1 MSESKTPTD
10 LTLNKQLVTAVCEL
24 IDFYSKKG
32 VFKVNEYKDIATI
45 NERLESISVA
55 LTENRSYQDLSAQ
68 ELGFIILI
76 FKEGTQRIPT
86 SIDNFGQL
94 FGIYQHY
101 LTLFENVV
109 AKEKEAKEAEEA
121 KKLPTVEE
129 LN

>member
-1 MSESKTPTD
+1 MSETKTPTD

-45 NERLESISVA
+45 NERLEGVLTA
-55 LTENRSYQDLSAQ
+55 LNENRSYQELSAQ
-68 ELGFIILI
+68 ELGFIVLI

-86 SIDNFGQL
+86 SVDNFGQL

-101 LTLFENVV
+101 LKLFENEV
-109 AKEKEAKEAEEA
+109 AKEKAAEEE
-121 KKLPTVEE
+121 KKVPTVEE

>member
-1 MSESKTPTD
+1 MSETKTPVD

-45 NERLESISVA
+45 NERLEAILAA
-55 LTENRSYQDLSAQ
+55 LNDNKAYQDLSAQ

-86 SIDNFGQL
+86 AIDNFGQI

-101 LTLFENVV
+101 MALFESVV
-109 AKEKEAKEAEEA
+109 EKEKEATEE
-121 KKLPTVEE
+121 KKVPSIEE
-129 LN
+129 LNSN

>member
-1 MSESKTPTD
+1 MSETKTPTD

-45 NERLESISVA
+45 NERLEGVLSAIN
-55 LTENRSYQDLSAQ
+55 ENRSYQELSAQ
-68 ELGFIILI
+68 ELGFIVLI

-86 SIDNFGQL
+86 SIDNFGQI

-101 LTLFENVV
+101 LKLFENEV
-109 AKEKEAKEAEEA
+109 AKQKAAEEDT
-121 KKLPTVEE
+121 KVPTVEE

>member
-1 MSESKTPTD
+1 MSETKTPTD

-45 NERLESISVA
+45 NERLEGVLSA
-55 LTENRSYQDLSAQ
+55 LNENRSYQELSAQ
-68 ELGFIILI
+68 ELGFIVLI

-86 SIDNFGQL
+86 SIDNFGQI

-101 LTLFENVV
+101 LKLFENEV
-109 AKEKEAKEAEEA
+109 AKQKAAEEDT
-121 KKLPTVEE
+121 KVPTVEE

>member
-1 MSESKTPTD
+1 MSETKTPVD

-45 NERLESISVA
+45 NERLEVISAA
-55 LTENRSYQDLSAQ
+55 LNDNNSYEDLSAQ

-86 SIDNFGQL
+86 AIDNFGQI

-101 LTLFENVV
+101 MALFESVV
-109 AKEKEAKEAEEA
+109 AKEKEAEE